1 MSMRVGRRRP
11 WSICSGTIESE
22 VPAIAG
28 YDTEGSQIQ
37 LGLFDRFR
45 SRRSRRSSDGRDPV
59 ADLRYLQQWV
69 AEHHGVEAYVEPQ
82 TTVTDVTV
90 VLVAADGEWTR
101 RRAGGHAGA
110 RRLSGQLQI
119 PVYDVQKVGYPQ
131 RMRDYDARRRIE
143 RDRMLRRQ
151 LEEG

>member
-1 MSMRVGRRRP
+1 MR
-11 WSICSGTIESE
+11 
-22 VPAIAG
+22 
-28 YDTEGSQIQ
+28 
-37 LGLFDRFR
+37 LFDRFR
-45 SRRSRRSSDGRDPV
+45 GGGRKTRGGDGGDPA

-69 AEHHGVEAYVEPQ
+69 AEHIGVEAFVEPR

-101 RRAGGHAGA
+101 RRSGGDAGA
-110 RRLSGQLQI
+110 RRLSERLQI

-143 RDRMLRRQ
+143 RERALREE
-151 LEEG
+151 LEG